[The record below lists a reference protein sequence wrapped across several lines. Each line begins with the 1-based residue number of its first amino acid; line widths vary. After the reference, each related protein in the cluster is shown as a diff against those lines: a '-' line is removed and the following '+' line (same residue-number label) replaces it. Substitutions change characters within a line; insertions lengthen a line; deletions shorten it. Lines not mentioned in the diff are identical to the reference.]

1 MKTLAY
7 LSFRIFV
14 LNIIIILLIYTL
26 GQAGILIEYKQLALS
41 YFPVESYSVAFL
53 LCNMTYLVGIT
64 LASVHNKWWDKE
76 ETIKQIEATYFK
88 RVIVLLALITGG
100 TLFLFFNQ

>member
-1 MKTLAY
+1 
-7 LSFRIFV
+7 
-14 LNIIIILLIYTL
+14 
-26 GQAGILIEYKQLALS
+26 
-41 YFPVESYSVAFL
+41 
-53 LCNMTYLVGIT
+53 MTYLVGIT

-100 TLFLFFNQ
+100 TLFLFFNP

>member
-1 MKTLAY
+1 M
-7 LSFRIFV
+7 

-26 GQAGILIEYKQLALS
+26 GQAGILIEYKKLVLS
-41 YFPVESYSVAFL
+41 YFPVESYTVAFL

-100 TLFLFFNQ
+100 TLFLFFNP